1 MGLIV
6 PDRDSD
12 PIRYLGVLRE
22 VTRRFSL
29 ALESLES
36 SFHFRGSYITKFRS
50 LTRFALLI
58 ILATLAPILANEIVP
73 GVNACCI
80 TPGGYYS
87 LTSVP
92 ASTQE
97 GSMVNLVLTVT
108 GATGGTMYQF
118 RFFVKDPASVTF
130 QSPLENYTTLIGQTQ
145 FSKSIAYPSTS
156 FAGSDSLLGQYAASV
171 DLMSPFA
178 SPNVASSS
186 FFINIVDSSEHQRTQ
201 TVNIQAS
208 GYNASE
214 SVSLSIRTQTTSTL
228 VFAQTTTASPGGVVT
243 ANWNIP
249 VNATIDTYVVT
260 VSGTSTFKTPPDVQH
275 FGVNVAIMSVGAIAS
290 LKPIYQRTE
299 TMQYSFQPIYPDG
312 SLPSTGVGLLTL
324 ATPGGSRTTLTAT
337 YDSNRQ
343 TFNTSYVTTVTNQ
356 TGVWTV
362 TLGARAYSDAY
373 GNTGPGTSI
382 MNTPQLTPAALTIDV
397 ATNTNIAVGQQL
409 RFNATV
415 EYPDGTALQSGTVR
429 AYLLYSGTP
438 AINDSVPMVFDTT
451 LGLWVGSYTAR
462 STDSGG
468 LWSLVVKAS
477 DSPTPANTGT
487 ATRAINIQNT
497 PPASFPLYYFG
508 IIAAIIAGLLVA
520 VLLVF
525 KRRRVTHARLK
536 IDLEAVH
543 SEAGRIESSDF
554 FKSVKDQ
561 VRKEKEE

>member
-1 MGLIV
+1 MCQTEI
-6 PDRDSD
+6 PD
-12 PIRYLGVLRE
+12 PIRYLEVVRE

-29 ALESLES
+29 PSERRES
-36 SFHFRGSYITKFRS
+36 SFHFPGSHITKFRS
-50 LTRFALLI
+50 VTRFALLF
-58 ILATLAPILANEIVP
+58 ILVTLAPILADEMVP
-73 GVNACCI
+73 RVIACCI

-92 ASTQE
+92 SSTQE
-97 GSMVNLVLTVT
+97 GNMVNLVLTVT
-108 GATGGTMYQF
+108 GATGGTLYQF
-118 RFFVKDPASVTF
+118 RFFVKDSSSVTF
-130 QSPLENYTTLIGQTQ
+130 KSPLENYTTPTGQTQ
-145 FSKSIAYPSTS
+145 FSKSVAYPSTS
-156 FAGSDSLLGQYAASV
+156 FAGSDSLLGQYTASV
-171 DLMSPFA
+171 DLVSPFA

-186 FFINIVDSSEHQRTQ
+186 FFINIVDSSEHERTQ

-243 ANWNIP
+243 ADWNIP

-275 FGVNVAIMSVGAIAS
+275 FGVNVAIMSVAAILS
-290 LKPIYQRTE
+290 FKPIYQRTE

-324 ATPGGSRTTLTAT
+324 ATPSGSRTTLTAT
-337 YDSNRQ
+337 YDGSTQ
-343 TFNTSYVTTVTNQ
+343 TFNASYVTTMTNQ

-373 GNTGPGTSI
+373 GNTGPGTNI
-382 MNTPQLTPAALTIDV
+382 MNAPQLAPAALTIDV
-397 ATNTNIAVGQQL
+397 TTNTNIAVGQQL
-409 RFNATV
+409 KFNATV
-415 EYPDGTALQSGTVR
+415 EYPDGTTLQSGTVR

-438 AINDSVPMVFDTT
+438 TINDSVPLVFDTT

-487 ATRAINIQNT
+487 ATRAITIQNT

-508 IIAAIIAGLLVA
+508 FIATVIAGILIA
-520 VLLVF
+520 VFLVF
-525 KRRRVTHARLK
+525 KKHRVTHARLK

-543 SEAGRIESSDF
+543 SEAGRIESSEF

>member
-1 MGLIV
+1 MQ
-6 PDRDSD
+6 
-12 PIRYLGVLRE
+12 
-22 VTRRFSL
+22 
-29 ALESLES
+29 
-36 SFHFRGSYITKFRS
+36 FRN

-58 ILATLAPILANEIVP
+58 ILATLAPILASEIVP
-73 GVNACCI
+73 RVNACCI

-108 GATGGTMYQF
+108 GATGGTLYQF

-145 FSKSIAYPSTS
+145 FSKSVAYPSTS

-171 DLMSPFA
+171 DLMNPFA

-186 FFINIVDSSEHQRTQ
+186 FFINLVDSSEHQRTQ

-382 MNTPQLTPAALTIDV
+382 MNTPQLIPAALTIDV
-397 ATNTNIAVGQQL
+397 TTNTNIAVGQRLQ
-409 RFNATV
+409 FNATV
-415 EYPDGTALQSGTVR
+415 EYPDGTALQTGIVR

-497 PPASFPLYYFG
+497 PPASFSLYYFG
-508 IIAAIIAGLLVA
+508 IIAAIIAGLLIA
-520 VLLVF
+520 FFLVF
-525 KRRRVTHARLK
+525 KRHRVTHARLK

-543 SEAGRIESSDF
+543 SEAGRIESSEF
-554 FKSVKDQ
+554 FQSVKDQ
-561 VRKEKEE
+561 VRKEKDE

>member
-1 MGLIV
+1 M
-6 PDRDSD
+6 
-12 PIRYLGVLRE
+12 RE

-29 ALESLES
+29 PSERRES
-36 SFHFRGSYITKFRS
+36 SFHFPGSHITKFRS
-50 LTRFALLI
+50 VTRFALLF
-58 ILATLAPILANEIVP
+58 ILVTLAPILADEMVP
-73 GVNACCI
+73 RVIACCI

-92 ASTQE
+92 SSTQE
-97 GSMVNLVLTVT
+97 GNMVNLVLTVT
-108 GATGGTMYQF
+108 GATGGTLYQF
-118 RFFVKDPASVTF
+118 RFFVKDAASVTF
-130 QSPLENYTTLIGQTQ
+130 KSPLENYTTPTGQTQ
-145 FSKSIAYPSTS
+145 FSKSVAYPSTS
-156 FAGSDSLLGQYAASV
+156 FAGSDSLLGQYTASV
-171 DLMSPFA
+171 DLVSPFA

-186 FFINIVDSSEHQRTQ
+186 FFINIVDSSEHERTQ

-243 ANWNIP
+243 ADWNIP

-275 FGVNVAIMSVGAIAS
+275 FGVNVAIMSVAAILS
-290 LKPIYQRTE
+290 FKPIYQRTE

-324 ATPGGSRTTLTAT
+324 ATPSGSRTTLTAT
-337 YDSNRQ
+337 YDGSTQ
-343 TFNTSYVTTVTNQ
+343 TFNASYVTTMTNQ

-373 GNTGPGTSI
+373 GNTGPGTNI
-382 MNTPQLTPAALTIDV
+382 MNAPQLAPAALTIDV
-397 ATNTNIAVGQQL
+397 TTNTNIAVGQQL
-409 RFNATV
+409 KFNATV
-415 EYPDGTALQSGTVR
+415 EYPDGTTLQSGTVR

-438 AINDSVPMVFDTT
+438 TINDSVPLVFDTT

-487 ATRAINIQNT
+487 ATRAITIQNT

-508 IIAAIIAGLLVA
+508 LIATVIAGILIA
-520 VLLVF
+520 VFLVF
-525 KRRRVTHARLK
+525 KKHRVTHARLK

-543 SEAGRIESSDF
+543 SEAGRIESSEF

>member
-1 MGLIV
+1 M
-6 PDRDSD
+6 
-12 PIRYLGVLRE
+12 RE

-29 ALESLES
+29 PSERRES
-36 SFHFRGSYITKFRS
+36 SFHFPGSHITKFRS
-50 LTRFALLI
+50 VTRFALLFT
-58 ILATLAPILANEIVP
+58 LVTLAPILADEMVP
-73 GVNACCI
+73 RVIACCI

-92 ASTQE
+92 SSTQE
-97 GSMVNLVLTVT
+97 GNMVNLVLTVT
-108 GATGGTMYQF
+108 GATGGTLYQF
-118 RFFVKDPASVTF
+118 RFFVKDAASVTF
-130 QSPLENYTTLIGQTQ
+130 KSPLENYTTPTGQTQ
-145 FSKSIAYPSTS
+145 FSKSVAYPSTS
-156 FAGSDSLLGQYAASV
+156 FAGSDSLLGQYTASV
-171 DLMSPFA
+171 DLVSPFA

-186 FFINIVDSSEHQRTQ
+186 FFINIVDSSEHERTQ

-243 ANWNIP
+243 ADWNIP

-275 FGVNVAIMSVGAIAS
+275 FGVNVAIMSVAAILS
-290 LKPIYQRTE
+290 FKPIYQRTE

-324 ATPGGSRTTLTAT
+324 ATPSGSRTTLTAT
-337 YDSNRQ
+337 YDGSTQ
-343 TFNTSYVTTVTNQ
+343 TFNASYVTTMTNQ

-373 GNTGPGTSI
+373 GNTGPGTNI
-382 MNTPQLTPAALTIDV
+382 MNAPQLAPAALTIDV
-397 ATNTNIAVGQQL
+397 TTNTNIAVGQQL
-409 RFNATV
+409 KFNATV
-415 EYPDGTALQSGTVR
+415 EYPDGTTLQSGTVR

-438 AINDSVPMVFDTT
+438 TINDSVPLVFDTT

-487 ATRAINIQNT
+487 ATRAITIQNT

-508 IIAAIIAGLLVA
+508 LIATVIAGILIA
-520 VLLVF
+520 VFLVF
-525 KRRRVTHARLK
+525 KKHRVTHARLK

-543 SEAGRIESSDF
+543 SEAGRIESSEF

>member
-1 MGLIV
+1 MCQTEI
-6 PDRDSD
+6 PD
-12 PIRYLGVLRE
+12 PIRYLEVVRE

-29 ALESLES
+29 PSERRES
-36 SFHFRGSYITKFRS
+36 SFHFPGSHITKFRS
-50 LTRFALLI
+50 VTRFALLF
-58 ILATLAPILANEIVP
+58 ILVTLAPILADEMVP
-73 GVNACCI
+73 RVIACCI

-92 ASTQE
+92 SSTQE
-97 GSMVNLVLTVT
+97 GNMVNLVLTVT
-108 GATGGTMYQF
+108 GATGGTLYQF
-118 RFFVKDPASVTF
+118 RFFVKDSSSVTF
-130 QSPLENYTTLIGQTQ
+130 KSPLENYTTPTGQTQ
-145 FSKSIAYPSTS
+145 FSKSVAYPSTS
-156 FAGSDSLLGQYAASV
+156 FAGSDSLLGQYTASV
-171 DLMSPFA
+171 DLVSPFA

-186 FFINIVDSSEHQRTQ
+186 FFINIVDSSEHERTQ

-243 ANWNIP
+243 ADWNIP

-275 FGVNVAIMSVGAIAS
+275 FGVNVAIMSVAAILS
-290 LKPIYQRTE
+290 FKPIYQRTE

-324 ATPGGSRTTLTAT
+324 ATPSGSRTTLTAT
-337 YDSNRQ
+337 YDGSTQ
-343 TFNTSYVTTVTNQ
+343 TFNASYVTTMTNQ

-373 GNTGPGTSI
+373 GNTGPGTNI
-382 MNTPQLTPAALTIDV
+382 MNAPQLAPAALTIDV
-397 ATNTNIAVGQQL
+397 TTNTNIAVGQQL
-409 RFNATV
+409 KFNATV
-415 EYPDGTALQSGTVR
+415 EYPDGTTLQSGTVR

-438 AINDSVPMVFDTT
+438 TINDSVPLVFDTT

-487 ATRAINIQNT
+487 ATRAITIQNT

-508 IIAAIIAGLLVA
+508 LIATVIAGILIA
-520 VLLVF
+520 VFLVF
-525 KRRRVTHARLK
+525 KKHRVTHARLK

-543 SEAGRIESSDF
+543 SEAGRIESSEF

>member
-12 PIRYLGVLRE
+12 PIRYLAVLRE

-58 ILATLAPILANEIVP
+58 IVATLAPILANEIVP

-145 FSKSIAYPSTS
+145 FSKSVAYPSTS

-249 VNATIDTYVVT
+249 VNATIDTYIVT

-275 FGVNVAIMSVGAIAS
+275 FGVNVAIMSVAAIAS
-290 LKPIYQRTE
+290 FKPIYQRTE

-324 ATPGGSRTTLTAT
+324 ATPGGSRTMLTAT
-337 YDSNRQ
+337 YDSNTQ
-343 TFNTSYVTTVTNQ
+343 TFNAGYVTTVTNQ

-415 EYPDGTALQSGTVR
+415 EYPDGTDLQSGTVR

-468 LWSLVVKAS
+468 LWSLVVKGS

>member
-12 PIRYLGVLRE
+12 PIRYLAVLRE

-58 ILATLAPILANEIVP
+58 IVATLAPILANEIVP

-145 FSKSIAYPSTS
+145 FSKSVAYPSTS

-275 FGVNVAIMSVGAIAS
+275 FGVNVAIMSVAAIAS
-290 LKPIYQRTE
+290 FKPIYQRTE

-324 ATPGGSRTTLTAT
+324 ATPSGSRTMLTAT
-337 YDSNRQ
+337 YDSNTQ
-343 TFNTSYVTTVTNQ
+343 TFNAGYVTTVTNQ

>member
-1 MGLIV
+1 MA
-6 PDRDSD
+6 RF
-12 PIRYLGVLRE
+12 VL
-22 VTRRFSL
+22 VLVLS
-29 ALESLES
+29 
-36 SFHFRGSYITKFRS
+36 
-50 LTRFALLI
+50 
-58 ILATLAPILANEIVP
+58 TLAPAVSIDLLP
-73 GVNACCI
+73 RVNACCPS
-80 TPGGYYS
+80 PGGGYFS
-87 LTSVP
+87 LTTVP

-97 GSMVNLVLTVT
+97 GNTVNLVLTVT
-108 GATGGTMYQF
+108 GATGGTLYQF

-130 QSPLENYTTLIGQTQ
+130 KSPLENYTTLIGQTQ
-145 FSKSIAYPSTS
+145 FSKSLAYPSTS
-156 FAGSDSLLGQYAASV
+156 FVGSDSLLGQYAASV
-171 DLMSPFA
+171 DLASPFA
-178 SPNVASSS
+178 SPSVASSS
-186 FFINIVDSSEHQRTQ
+186 FFINMVDSSEHERTQ

-214 SVSLSIRTQTTSTL
+214 SLSLAIRTQTTSTL
-228 VFAQTTTASPGGVVT
+228 VFAQTTSASPGGVVT
-243 ANWNIP
+243 ANWKIP

-260 VSGTSTFKTPPDVQH
+260 VSGTSTFKNPPDVQH
-275 FGVNVAIMSVGAIAS
+275 FGVNVAIMSVAAIAS
-290 LKPIYQRTE
+290 FKQTYQRTE

-324 ATPGGSRTTLTAT
+324 ATPGGSRVTLTAT
-337 YDSNRQ
+337 YDGNTQ
-343 TFNTSYVTTVTNQ
+343 TFNASYVTTVTNQ

-373 GNTGPGTSI
+373 GNTGPGTNIIS
-382 MNTPQLTPAALTIDV
+382 TPQLTPASLTIDV
-397 ATNTNIAVGQQL
+397 TTNTSIAVGQQL

-415 EYPDGTALQSGTVR
+415 EYPDGTTLQAGTVR

-487 ATRAINIQNT
+487 ATRAITIQNN

-508 IIAAIIAGLLVA
+508 IIAAIIAGLLMA
-520 VLLVF
+520 AFIVF

-561 VRKEKEE
+561 VRREKEE

>member
-1 MGLIV
+1 
-6 PDRDSD
+6 
-12 PIRYLGVLRE
+12 
-22 VTRRFSL
+22 
-29 ALESLES
+29 
-36 SFHFRGSYITKFRS
+36 
-50 LTRFALLI
+50 LT
-58 ILATLAPILANEIVP
+58 PILSIDLLP
-73 GVNACCI
+73 RVNACCP
-80 TPGGYYS
+80 TPGGGYYS
-87 LTSVP
+87 LTAVP

-97 GSMVNLVLTVT
+97 GNTVNLVLTVT
-108 GATGGTMYQF
+108 GANGGTLYQF
-118 RFFVKDPASVTF
+118 RFIVKNPASVTF
-130 QSPLENYTTLIGQTQ
+130 QSPLENYTTLIGQSQ
-145 FSKSIAYPSTS
+145 FSKSVAYPSTS

-171 DLMSPFA
+171 DLVSPVA
-178 SPNVASSS
+178 SPNVAASS
-186 FFINIVDSSEHQRTQ
+186 FFISIVDSSEHERTQ

-214 SVSLSIRTQTTSTL
+214 SVSVNIRTQTTSTL
-228 VFAQTTTASPGGVVT
+228 VFTQTAPATPAGIVTAS
-243 ANWNIP
+243 WKIP
-249 VNATIDTYVVT
+249 VNATIDTYVVI
-260 VSGTSTFKTPPDVQH
+260 VSGTNTFKTPPDVQH
-275 FGVNVAIMSVGAIAS
+275 FAVNAATMSIATITS
-290 LKPIYQRTE
+290 FKPIYQRTE
-299 TMQYSFQPIYPDG
+299 AMHFSFQPTYPDG

-324 ATPGGSRTTLTAT
+324 ATPGGGKTTLTAT
-337 YDSNRQ
+337 YDSSAQ
-343 TFNTSYVTTVTNQ
+343 TFNASYVTTVSNQ

-397 ATNTNIAVGQQL
+397 ATNTNIAVGQRLQ
-409 RFNATV
+409 FNATV
-415 EYPDGTALQSGTVR
+415 EYPDGTTLQTGIVR
-429 AYLLYSGTP
+429 AFLLYSGTP

-497 PPASFPLYYFG
+497 PPASVPLYYFG
-508 IIAAIIAGLLVA
+508 IIAAIIAGLLLA

>member
-1 MGLIV
+1 V
-6 PDRDSD
+6 
-12 PIRYLGVLRE
+12 RE

-29 ALESLES
+29 PSERRES
-36 SFHFRGSYITKFRS
+36 SFHFPGSHITKFRS
-50 LTRFALLI
+50 VTRFALLF
-58 ILATLAPILANEIVP
+58 ILVTLAPILADEMVP
-73 GVNACCI
+73 RVIACCI

-92 ASTQE
+92 SSTQE
-97 GSMVNLVLTVT
+97 GNMVNLVLTVT
-108 GATGGTMYQF
+108 GATGGTLYQF
-118 RFFVKDPASVTF
+118 RFFVKDSSSVTF
-130 QSPLENYTTLIGQTQ
+130 KSPLENYTTPTGQTQ
-145 FSKSIAYPSTS
+145 FSKSVAYPSTS
-156 FAGSDSLLGQYAASV
+156 FAGSDSLLGQYTASV
-171 DLMSPFA
+171 DLVSPFA

-186 FFINIVDSSEHQRTQ
+186 FFINIVDSSEHERTQ

-243 ANWNIP
+243 ANWKIP

-275 FGVNVAIMSVGAIAS
+275 FGVNVAIMSVAAILS
-290 LKPIYQRTE
+290 FKPIYQRTE

-324 ATPGGSRTTLTAT
+324 ATPSGSRTTLTAT
-337 YDSNRQ
+337 YDGSTQ
-343 TFNTSYVTTVTNQ
+343 TFNASYVTTMTNQ

-373 GNTGPGTSI
+373 GNTGPGTNI
-382 MNTPQLTPAALTIDV
+382 MNAPQLAPAALTIDV
-397 ATNTNIAVGQQL
+397 TTNTNIAVGQQL
-409 RFNATV
+409 KFNATV
-415 EYPDGTALQSGTVR
+415 EYPDGTTLQSGTVR

-438 AINDSVPMVFDTT
+438 TINDSVPLVFDTT

-487 ATRAINIQNT
+487 ATRAITIQNT

-508 IIAAIIAGLLVA
+508 LIATVIAGILIA
-520 VLLVF
+520 VFLVF
-525 KRRRVTHARLK
+525 KKHRVTHARLK

-543 SEAGRIESSDF
+543 SEAGRIESSEF

>member
-1 MGLIV
+1 M
-6 PDRDSD
+6 
-12 PIRYLGVLRE
+12 RE

-29 ALESLES
+29 PSERRES
-36 SFHFRGSYITKFRS
+36 SFHFPGSHITKFRS
-50 LTRFALLI
+50 VTRFALLFT
-58 ILATLAPILANEIVP
+58 LVTLAPILADEMVP
-73 GVNACCI
+73 RVIACCI

-92 ASTQE
+92 SSTQE
-97 GSMVNLVLTVT
+97 GNMVNLVLTVT
-108 GATGGTMYQF
+108 GATGGTLYQF
-118 RFFVKDPASVTF
+118 RFFVKDSSSVTF
-130 QSPLENYTTLIGQTQ
+130 KSPLENYTTPTGQTQ
-145 FSKSIAYPSTS
+145 FSKSVAYPSTS
-156 FAGSDSLLGQYAASV
+156 FAGSDSLLGQYTASV
-171 DLMSPFA
+171 DLVSPFA

-186 FFINIVDSSEHQRTQ
+186 FFINIVDSSEHERTQ

-243 ANWNIP
+243 ANWKIP

-275 FGVNVAIMSVGAIAS
+275 FGVNVAIMSVAAILS
-290 LKPIYQRTE
+290 FKPIYQRTE

-324 ATPGGSRTTLTAT
+324 ATPSGSRTTLTAT
-337 YDSNRQ
+337 YDGSTQ
-343 TFNTSYVTTVTNQ
+343 TFNASYVTTMTNQ

-373 GNTGPGTSI
+373 GNTGPGTNI
-382 MNTPQLTPAALTIDV
+382 MNAPQLAPAALTIDV
-397 ATNTNIAVGQQL
+397 TTNTNIAVGQQL
-409 RFNATV
+409 KFNATV
-415 EYPDGTALQSGTVR
+415 EYPDGTTLQSGTVR

-438 AINDSVPMVFDTT
+438 TINDSVPLVFDTT

-487 ATRAINIQNT
+487 ATRAITIQNT

-508 IIAAIIAGLLVA
+508 FIATVIAGILIA
-520 VLLVF
+520 VFLVF
-525 KRRRVTHARLK
+525 KKHRVTHARLK

-543 SEAGRIESSDF
+543 SEAGRIESSEF